1 MVRVD
6 RPHPS
11 RSTDTEDERMVTIE
25 CPWCQG
31 NGPVDIE
38 LLHAAGGHFT
48 CAACLTTVELVED
61 REAELALAA

>member
-1 MVRVD
+1 
-6 RPHPS
+6 
-11 RSTDTEDERMVTIE
+11 MVTIE